1 MSKTWTM
8 GLAVAGLAVLAGC
21 EEFSFSDPATTEE
34 EAYLALQAETLALR
48 DTTELLA
55 VTDAVDLPVSGSA
68 TYEGTALIALDATS
82 GGAASELIGDASI
95 VADFEAATISGQ
107 ADGFYGTVDGGD
119 VAAFEGTIFVSQGTI
134 DSSNSGADQIAA
146 DVNGTLSGGGDTLVV
161 DGAVAGNFLG
171 DPLLLNEAPE
181 AVALGTDDAT
191 TFRLNGEGVTG
202 GMEVIGT
209 TN

>member
-1 MSKTWTM
+1 MTWTK
-8 GLAVAGLAVLAGC
+8 GLAVAGLAALTGC
-21 EEFSFSDPATTEE
+21 EEFTFTDPATTED

-48 DTTELLA
+48 DATEFLT
-55 VTDAVDLPVSGSA
+55 VTDAVDLPNTGSA
-68 TYEGTALIALDATS
+68 TYEGTALIALDAPT
-82 GGAASELIGDASI
+82 GGVASELIGDASI
-95 VADFEAATISGQ
+95 VADFEAATVSGQ
-107 ADGFYGTVDGGD
+107 ADGFYGTVNGGD

-134 DSSNSGADQIAA
+134 DSSNVGNDQITA

-181 AVALGTDDAT
+181 ALSLATDDTT
-191 TFRLNGEGVTG
+191 TFRLNGEDVTG

-209 TN
+209 N

>member
-1 MSKTWTM
+1 MDKRWTM
-8 GLAVAGLAVLAGC
+8 SLAVAGLAVLAGC
-21 EEFSFSDPATTEE
+21 EEFSFTEPTTTED

-48 DTTELLA
+48 DATEFLT

-68 TYEGTALIALDATS
+68 TYEGTALIALDAPT
-82 GGAASELIGDASI
+82 GGAASELIGTASI
-95 VADFEAATISGQ
+95 TADFEAATVSGQ

-119 VAAFEGTIFVSQGTI
+119 VAAFEGTIFVSQGAI
-134 DSSNSGADQIAA
+134 DSSNSGNDQISA

-181 AVALGTDDAT
+181 AVGLETDDAT
-191 TFRLNGEGVTG
+191 TFRLNGEDVTG

>member
-1 MSKTWTM
+1 MAMTWTQ
-8 GLAVAGLAVLAGC
+8 GLAVAGLAALAGC

-48 DTTELLA
+48 DATEFLA

-68 TYEGTALIALDATS
+68 TYEGTALIALDAPT

-95 VADFEAATISGQ
+95 VADFEAATVTGQ
-107 ADGFYGTVDGGD
+107 ADGFHGTVNGGD
-119 VAAFEGTIFVSQGTI
+119 VAAFEGTVFLSQGAI
-134 DSSNSGADQIAA
+134 DSSNVGNDQIAA

-181 AVALGTDDAT
+181 ALSLATDDAT
-191 TFRLNGEGVTG
+191 TFRLNGADVTG
-202 GMEVIGT
+202 GMEIIGT
-209 TN
+209 N